1 MIDDCFSALSN
12 TYRREIIKLLKWKN
26 MSVGEIANHFNISQP
41 SISRHLEILKHA
53 EIVTSKKEGNKIIY
67 SLNLSVMDEIQIQLL
82 DLFSRNSKSILN
94 YSPRLDFAKPTAK
107 IP

>member
-82 DLFSRNSKSILN
+82 DLFSRNSKSIKRKTVYEN
-94 YSPRLDFAKPTAK
+94 W
-107 IP
+107 

>member
-67 SLNLSVMDEIQIQLL
+67 SLNLSVMDEMVT
-82 DLFSRNSKSILN
+82 SV
-94 YSPRLDFAKPTAK
+94 
-107 IP
+107 

>member
-67 SLNLSVMDEIQIQLL
+67 SLNLSVMDEIQIQLF
-82 DLFSRNSKSILN
+82 DLFSRNSKSIKRKTVYEN
-94 YSPRLDFAKPTAK
+94 W
-107 IP
+107 

>member
-82 DLFSRNSKSILN
+82 DLFSRNSKSIKRKTVYEN
-94 YSPRLDFAKPTAK
+94 
-107 IP
+107 

>member
-41 SISRHLEILKHA
+41 SISRHLEILK
-53 EIVTSKKEGNKIIY
+53 
-67 SLNLSVMDEIQIQLL
+67 
-82 DLFSRNSKSILN
+82 
-94 YSPRLDFAKPTAK
+94 
-107 IP
+107 

>member
-67 SLNLSVMDEIQIQLL
+67 S
-82 DLFSRNSKSILN
+82 
-94 YSPRLDFAKPTAK
+94 YGTAVA
-107 IP
+107 PYGL

>member
-1 MIDDCFSALSN
+1 
-12 TYRREIIKLLKWKN
+12 

-82 DLFSRNSKSILN
+82 DLFSRNSKSIKRKTVYEN
-94 YSPRLDFAKPTAK
+94 
-107 IP
+107 